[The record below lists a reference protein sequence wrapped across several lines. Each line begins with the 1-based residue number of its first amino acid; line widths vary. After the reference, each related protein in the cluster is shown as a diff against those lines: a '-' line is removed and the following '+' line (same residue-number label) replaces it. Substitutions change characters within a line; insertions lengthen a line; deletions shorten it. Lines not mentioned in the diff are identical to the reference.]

1 MKKRYTE
8 EQILKYQND
17 PNIKEITETRLRF
30 TLEYRQRIY
39 DAVCNSLS
47 HSTISDFLKNDGYDD
62 IVHAYMAVRVLYNS
76 FKKYGR
82 PKNGER
88 SATSKMYHHDKNDD
102 ALLLATGRFQK
113 SKHGIA
119 FTDNFIS
126 EIYHAY
132 PKCSIEDSIRAAG
145 IDPDLVGYQRI
156 ISLKRKFDHYETVP
170 QSMKYSE
177 QIIKKYSSHPYV
189 KRITSKQF
197 SLKDCFYNEAC
208 YFNHMKI
215 DDILDMYCIDHNDL
229 SVNSRNMILYKIS
242 HWKRTDD
249 RQEDSSSLTVQI
261 QKNRLLALQKLFEDQ
276 LESDG
281 KQFRSMPCKDK
292 KNLCMVLH
300 SIPAD
305 PEGYYS
311 FTRIL
316 SIAGI
321 PRSTCYEILR
331 NESYGKYAEK
341 KEEQDCRDTEII
353 RTVIAYKGFG
363 KGSRQIYMD
372 MKDITGVQF
381 GLKKIRRLMKK
392 AGIET
397 TIRKKNRSRQA
408 ARELLKNS
416 VKPNLLKRTFKLHE
430 PNEVRLTD
438 VTYLDFGNRQRAYA
452 SACKD
457 PVTGKLLDFTVSMNN
472 DLSLV
477 MKTLDNIS
485 GDHHCDHALFHSDQG
500 ALYLTRSFQDK
511 VKQLGFEQSMSKRGN
526 CWDNAPQ
533 ESYFGHF
540 KDECDYK
547 ECRTF
552 EELDNLCQKYKDYYN
567 NERRQ
572 WKLNRMTPVQYEQ
585 YLLSLSD
592 EQKQERLCK
601 ETEKYEAMKRK
612 AAEEAVIRATT
623 LGV

>member
-1 MKKRYTE
+1 MNKRYTA
-8 EQILKYQND
+8 EQILKYQSD
-17 PNIKEITETRLRF
+17 PNIKEITENRLRF
-30 TLEYRQRIY
+30 TLEYRNRIY

-47 HSTISDFLKNDGYDD
+47 HSTIAEFLRNDGYDD
-62 IVHAYMAVRVLYNS
+62 IVRKYTVVKALYNS
-76 FKKYGR
+76 FKKYGQ

-119 FTDNFIS
+119 FTDDFIN
-126 EIYHAY
+126 EIYHNY
-132 PKCSIEDSIRAAG
+132 PECSIEDSIRAAG
-145 IDPDLVGYQRI
+145 IDPELVGYQRI
-156 ISLKRKFDHYETVP
+156 ISLKRKFDDYECIPCSTI
-170 QSMKYSE
+170 YDE

-189 KRITSKQF
+189 KRITPKQF
-197 SLKDCFYNEAC
+197 TLKECFYNETC
-208 YFNHMKI
+208 YFNNMKI

-229 SVNSRNMILYKIS
+229 SVNSRNMILYKLS

-249 RQEDSSSLTVQI
+249 KQKDFSSLTVQI
-261 QKNRLLALQKLFEDQ
+261 QKNRLFTLQKLFEGQ

-281 KQFRSMPCKDK
+281 NEFRSMQYKDK
-292 KNLCMVLH
+292 KDLCIALH
-300 SIPAD
+300 DIPTD

-311 FTRIL
+311 VTRIL
-316 SIAGI
+316 SITGI
-321 PRSTCYEILR
+321 PRTTYYEILR
-331 NESYGKYAEK
+331 NDDYGKYAQM
-341 KEEQDCRDTEII
+341 KEEQDCRDIEII
-353 RTVIAYKGFG
+353 RSVINYKSFG

-397 TIRKKNRSRQA
+397 SIRKKNRSRQV
-408 ARELLKNS
+408 AREMLKNS

-438 VTYLDFGNRQRAYA
+438 VTYLDFGDNKRAYV

-477 MKTLDNIS
+477 MKTLDNLS
-485 GDHHCDHALFHSDQG
+485 DDRHSDHALFHSDQG
-500 ALYLTRSFQDK
+500 ALYLTQSFQDK

-547 ECRTF
+547 ECKTF

-572 WKLNRMTPVQYEQ
+572 WNLKKMTPIQYEQ
-585 YLLSLSD
+585 YLLSLDD
-592 EQKQERLCK
+592 EQKQERLRK
-601 ETEKYEAMKRK
+601 ENEKYEAMKKK

-623 LGV
+623 LGI

>member
-17 PNIKEITETRLRF
+17 PNIKEISETRLRF
-30 TLEYRQRIY
+30 TLEYRQEIY
-39 DAVCNSLS
+39 DAVCNSITCS
-47 HSTISDFLKNDGYDD
+47 KISEYLRNDGYDD
-62 IVHAYMAVRVLYNS
+62 IVRDHQAIHTLRCNFVRN
-76 FKKYGR
+76 GR

-88 SATSKMYHHDKNDD
+88 SSTSKMYHHDKSDD

-113 SKHGIA
+113 RKHGIT
-119 FTDNFIS
+119 FTDDFIS
-126 EIYHAY
+126 EIYHNY
-132 PKCSIEDSIRAAG
+132 PKLSIEESIRAAD
-145 IDPDLVGYQRI
+145 INPDLVGYQRI
-156 ISLKRKFDHYETVP
+156 ISLKRKFDHYECIPCST
-170 QSMKYSE
+170 KYDE
-177 QIIKKYSSHPYV
+177 QTIKKYSSHPYV
-189 KRITSKQF
+189 KRITAKQF
-197 SLKDCFYNEAC
+197 TLKECFYNETC
-208 YFNHMKI
+208 YFTDMKI

-229 SVNSRNMILYKIS
+229 SVNSRNMILYKLS

-249 RQEDSSSLTVQI
+249 KQEDFSSLTVQI
-261 QKNRLLALQKLFEDQ
+261 QKNRLLTLQKLFEGQ

-281 KQFRSMPCKDK
+281 KVFRSMSCKDK
-292 KNLCMVLH
+292 QNMCTVIH
-300 SIPAD
+300 SIPSD
-305 PEGYYS
+305 PEGYYTV
-311 FTRIL
+311 TRIL

-321 PRSTCYEILR
+321 PRTTYYEILR
-331 NESYGKYAEK
+331 NDDYGNYAKK
-341 KEEQDCRDTEII
+341 KEEQDCRDIEII
-353 RTVIAYKGFG
+353 RSVINYKSFG

-397 TIRKKNRSRQA
+397 TIRKKNRSRQT
-408 ARELLKNS
+408 AREMLKNS

-438 VTYLDFGNRQRAYA
+438 VTYLDFGERKRAYA

-457 PVTGKLLDFTVSMNN
+457 PVTSKLLDFTVSMNN

-477 MKTLDNIS
+477 MKTLENIS
-485 GDHHCDHALFHSDQG
+485 DDHHSDHALFHSDQG
-500 ALYLTRSFQDK
+500 ALYLTHSFQDK

-572 WKLNRMTPVQYEQ
+572 WNLNKMTPVQYEQ
-585 YLLSLSD
+585 YLLSLND
-592 EQKQERLCK
+592 EQKHERLRK
-601 ETEKYEAMKRK
+601 ENEKYEAMKKK